1 MKKFSKKQLS
11 TVSLYPNPTAD
22 KAIARF
28 NCKLAGS
35 SQYSVMNTSGQVV
48 LNGKVTSVAGENNI
62 DLKLADLNNGYYFI
76 KIVAADGMQHTGKI
90 LKN

>member
-1 MKKFSKKQLS
+1 
-11 TVSLYPNPTAD
+11 
-22 KAIARF
+22 
-28 NCKLAGS
+28 
-35 SQYSVMNTSGQVV
+35 MNTSGQVV